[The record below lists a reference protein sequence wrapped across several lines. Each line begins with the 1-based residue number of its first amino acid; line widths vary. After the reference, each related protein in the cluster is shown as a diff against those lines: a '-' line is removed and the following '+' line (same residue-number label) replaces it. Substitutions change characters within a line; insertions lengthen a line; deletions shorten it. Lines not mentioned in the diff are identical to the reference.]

1 MLDHQLIDSEGRRCG
16 KVDDIG
22 LEGGPGEP
30 LEVVA
35 LFSGRRRGRRV
46 RIPWDEVK
54 EIKAHVVLK
63 KPASAYGLG
72 RSDDRL
78 RPSLEKIPGSDR

>member
-35 LFSGRRRGRRV
+35 IFSGRRGRRV
-46 RIPWDEVK
+46 RIPWEEVAD
-54 EIKAHVVLK
+54 IKAHVVLK
-63 KPASAYGLG
+63 KPARAYGLG
-72 RSDDRL
+72 RGDDRF
-78 RPSLEKIPGSDR
+78 RPFIEKIPGSDR